1 MTVVRLVKGRESK
14 TLEFYREHTNFL
26 PESWK
31 WILSHRIFRY
41 LDTYTH
47 KWMHTYI
54 HIPFCMCK
62 DICISRHVYLY
73 IFVNVDVC
81 MDGQER
87 VWKFWSKVKLLSH
100 VWPFATPWTVAH
112 QASLSMRFSREEYWI
127 GLPFPSPGDLP
138 DPGIEPRSP
147 ALPADAL
154 TSELLIVIIDGDQG
168 CES

>member
-14 TLEFYREHTNFL
+14 TLEFYHEHTNFL

-112 QASLSMRFSREEYWI
+112 QASLSMESSRKDYWSN
-127 GLPFPSPGDLP
+127 LFQ
-138 DPGIEPRSP
+138 GIF
-147 ALPADAL
+147 L
-154 TSELLIVIIDGDQG
+154 TLELNLGLLIAGGQ
-168 CES
+168 